1 MQYHIDFD
9 ELTIF
14 FTGDVSSNNA
24 SQVEEDSFKI
34 TNSNSFKSL
43 VLNFKDLR
51 YISSAGLRVV
61 LKLKQTYK
69 DVSITDA
76 SSEVYDIL
84 EMTGFTDILKVGKK
98 LNEVDVR
105 GKEVIGVG
113 YFSTV
118 YRLDRDTIV
127 KVYRKG
133 TDIKDV
139 ERELNLAKEA
149 FILGIPTAISFDIVK
164 VNNQLGVRFELID
177 SESLRDLFR
186 DHPEDFDKLS
196 TEYANLLLKI
206 NNTETDDPNLPDAKE
221 KWIDKLTQIK
231 EFIDKKHYEKLMNM
245 LKSIPERKTFI
256 HGDCH
261 FKNIMSQNGE
271 LLLIDMDTLSKGHP
285 IFELAA
291 GLFTPYIA
299 YEEDDKGNVERFF
312 GVPNELAVNVYNTVM
327 NKYFGKDD
335 EAIKDKIK
343 IVSYTHLLWWNRLYE
358 NNNDVRFV
366 NVKQRLFN
374 LLDKYDDL
382 NIGI

>member
-24 SQVEEDSFKI
+24 AQVEEDSFNI
-34 TNSNSFKSL
+34 TNANKFKTL

-69 DVSITDA
+69 DVSIVDA
-76 SSEVYDIL
+76 SSDVYDIL
-84 EMTGFTDILKVGKK
+84 EMTGFTDILKVSKK

-177 SESLRDLFR
+177 SKSLRDLFR

-206 NNTETDDPNLPDAKE
+206 NNTETDDPNLPNAKE

-299 YEEDDKGNVERFF
+299 YEEDDKGNVESFF
-312 GVPNELAVNVYNTVM
+312 VVPNELAVKVYNTVM

-343 IVSYTHLLWWNRLYE
+343 IVSYIHLLWWNRLYE

-366 NVKQRLFN
+366 NVKERLFN
-374 LLDKYDDL
+374 LLEKYDDL

>member
-9 ELTIF
+9 ELTLF

-24 SQVEEDSFKI
+24 AQVEEDCFKI

-43 VLNFKDLR
+43 VLSFKDLR

-69 DVSITDA
+69 EVSILDA
-76 SSEVYDIL
+76 SMEVYDIL
-84 EMTGFTDILKVGKK
+84 EMTGFTDILKVSKRLK
-98 LNEVDVR
+98 EVDVH

-127 KVYRKG
+127 KVYRTG

-149 FILGIPTAISFDIVK
+149 FILGIPTAISFDIVR
-164 VNNQLGVRFELID
+164 VNNKLGVRFELID
-177 SESLRDLFR
+177 SKSLRDLFR

-221 KWIDKLTQIK
+221 KWIDKLTQIR
-231 EFIDKKHYEKLMNM
+231 EFIDNKHYEKLMNM
-245 LKSIPERKTFI
+245 LKSIPDRSTFI

-299 YEEDDKGNVERFF
+299 YEEDDKGNVESFF
-312 GVPNELAVNVYNTVM
+312 GVSNELAVRVYNTVM

-335 EAIKDKIK
+335 ETIKDKIK
-343 IVSYTHLLWWNRLYE
+343 IVSYAHLLWWNRLYE
-358 NNNDVRFV
+358 KSNDTRFV

-382 NIGI
+382 DIGI